1 MQQDKQLTPK
11 LITAIISAGIMA
23 FAGVVAETAMN
34 ITFPTLMRE
43 FGIGT
48 AAVQWLTTGYLL
60 MLAIIVPASGW
71 LKNNFSHKRLFIAAE
86 AFFITGTVLC
96 CAAPSF
102 ALLLTGRI
110 VQGLGTGIA
119 LPLMFNLVLE
129 EVPAQKTGFMMGV
142 ACHDNCHGTGSGP
155 FCRRAYYN
163 IVGLAAYFCF
173 YAALAAAFADRWAF
187 NRTCKSAA

>member
-1 MQQDKQLTPK
+1 M
-11 LITAIISAGIMA
+11 AIISAGIMA

-34 ITFPTLMRE
+34 ITFTTLMRE

-129 EVPAQKTGFMMGV
+129 EVPAQK
-142 ACHDNCHGTGSGP
+142 P
-155 FCRRAYYN
+155 
-163 IVGLAAYFCF
+163 
-173 YAALAAAFADRWAF
+173 AL
-187 NRTCKSAA
+187 

>member
-1 MQQDKQLTPK
+1 MQKDKQLTPK
-11 LITAIISAGIMA
+11 LVTAIISAGIMA

-110 VQGLGTGIA
+110 VQGLGTG
-119 LPLMFNLVLE
+119 
-129 EVPAQKTGFMMGV
+129 
-142 ACHDNCHGTGSGP
+142 SGP

-173 YAALAAAFADRWAF
+173 YAALAAAFAD
-187 NRTCKSAA
+187 

>member
-1 MQQDKQLTPK
+1 MQKQKQLTPK
-11 LITAIISAGIMA
+11 LVTAIISAGIMA

-86 AFFITGTVLC
+86 ALFYNRHCVMLRRT
-96 CAAPSF
+96 
-102 ALLLTGRI
+102 
-110 VQGLGTGIA
+110 
-119 LPLMFNLVLE
+119 
-129 EVPAQKTGFMMGV
+129 K
-142 ACHDNCHGTGSGP
+142 
-155 FCRRAYYN
+155 FCP
-163 IVGLAAYFCF
+163 AAYRPHSTRAWHRHSP
-173 YAALAAAFADRWAF
+173 AADV
-187 NRTCKSAA
+187 

>member
-1 MQQDKQLTPK
+1 MQKQLTPK
-11 LITAIISAGIMA
+11 LVTAIISAGIMA

-142 ACHDNCHGTGSGP
+142 ACMITAMAPVVGP
-155 FCRRAYYN
+155 FAG
-163 IVGLAAYFCF
+163 GLIITLWGWRLIFVFMLPFCF
-173 YAALAAAFADRWAF
+173 R
-187 NRTCKSAA
+187 

>member
-1 MQQDKQLTPK
+1 MQKQKQLTPK
-11 LITAIISAGIMA
+11 LVTAIISAGIMA

-86 AFFITGTVLC
+86 AFL
-96 CAAPSF
+96 
-102 ALLLTGRI
+102 
-110 VQGLGTGIA
+110 
-119 LPLMFNLVLE
+119 
-129 EVPAQKTGFMMGV
+129 
-142 ACHDNCHGTGSGP
+142 
-155 FCRRAYYN
+155 
-163 IVGLAAYFCF
+163 
-173 YAALAAAFADRWAF
+173 
-187 NRTCKSAA
+187 

>member
-1 MQQDKQLTPK
+1 
-11 LITAIISAGIMA
+11 MA

-86 AFFITGTVLC
+86 AFFITGTVLRRPQLC
-96 CAAPSF
+96 PATYRTYSTRAWHRHSPAAD
-102 ALLLTGRI
+102 
-110 VQGLGTGIA
+110 V
-119 LPLMFNLVLE
+119 
-129 EVPAQKTGFMMGV
+129 
-142 ACHDNCHGTGSGP
+142 
-155 FCRRAYYN
+155 
-163 IVGLAAYFCF
+163 
-173 YAALAAAFADRWAF
+173 
-187 NRTCKSAA
+187 